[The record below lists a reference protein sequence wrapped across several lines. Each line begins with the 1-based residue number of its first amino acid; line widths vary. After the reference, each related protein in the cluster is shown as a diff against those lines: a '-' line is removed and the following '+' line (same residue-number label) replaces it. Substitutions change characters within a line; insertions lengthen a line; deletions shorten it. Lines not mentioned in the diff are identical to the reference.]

1 MFNRYRDMR
10 KAKME
15 GLDQQGFTLIE
26 LLIVIIIMGILA
38 AVVVFALGGVTGTSA
53 VAACNT
59 DVKTVEVGV
68 QAYEADATINP
79 TAVPPP
85 SIASMLTSGTNGA
98 NAPLRSWPSNNSY
111 YYVGLAISATTI
123 RYINTSGTETALA
136 GFTGLTAGQV
146 YVDAGN
152 PPPAVATVGNWQNY
166 DSYTTS
172 GGANVCSLFQGTTS
186 AASTP
191 GDPQFVN
198 ASTYEDPSS
207 YNVTLNV
214 PTGVSAGDLLIAVL
228 YTGNP
233 TGYPG
238 DPTTVAMPAGWT
250 VLSNATSPGA
260 EPLGAVLTAYHIATS
275 SEPASYT
282 FSSTNFNNVTA
293 VMLAYANSDG
303 TTPVIDQSTW
313 NSTMTSSVLT
323 PSTSTDTLITI
334 FGDFN
339 GALMSVA
346 SPAVGVAFVGDSV
359 YASTFA
365 ADEYLTSAAL
375 VPVITPSGNSGQGVS
390 VTVLLKY

>member
-1 MFNRYRDMR
+1 M
-10 KAKME
+10 AKPR
-15 GLDQQGFTLIE
+15 FRTIA
-26 LLIVIIIMGILA
+26 LIVVGSVLGMTGIA
-38 AVVVFALGGVTGTSA
+38 GATNWVV
-53 VAACNT
+53 N
-59 DVKTVEVGV
+59 
-68 QAYEADATINP
+68 
-79 TAVPPP
+79 
-85 SIASMLTSGTNGA
+85 LTSGTHPAQAQSTVINPPTG
-98 NAPLRSWPSNNSY
+98 
-111 YYVGLAISATTI
+111 GSATSP
-123 RYINTSGTETALA
+123 TSTTLLISWTAPSSGA
-136 GFTGLTAGQV
+136 PPSGYTVTRNGSPVPSGSVCYTSCTDSGLTANSTYIYTV
-146 YVDAGN
+146 T
-152 PPPAVATVGNWQNY
+152 AVTGSNW
-166 DSYTTS
+166 TS
-172 GGANVCSLFQGTTS
+172 SASSSFQGTTN

-191 GDPQFVN
+191 GNPQFVN
-198 ASTYEDPSS
+198 SSTYEDPYS
-207 YNVTLNV
+207 YSVTLIV

-260 EPLGAVLTAYHIATS
+260 EPFGAVLTAYHVATS

-313 NSTMTSSVLT
+313 NSTMTSSELT
-323 PSTSTDTLITI
+323 PSTSNDTLITI
-334 FGDFN
+334 FGDYN

-346 SPAVGVAFVGDSV
+346 SPAAGVAFVGDGA

-365 ADEYLTSAAL
+365 ADQYLTSAAP

-390 VTVLLKY
+390 VTILLKY

>member
-1 MFNRYRDMR
+1 MFGRYRDMR
-10 KAKME
+10 RATME
-15 GLDQQGFTLIE
+15 GRDQQGFTLVE

-38 AVVVFALGGVTGTSA
+38 AVVVFALGGVTGSSA

-79 TAVPPP
+79 TAVPPA
-85 SIASMLTSGTNGA
+85 SISVLLTSGSNGA

-111 YYVGLAISATTI
+111 YVGLATSATNI
-123 RYINTSGTETALA
+123 QYITSTGATGNLTT
-136 GFTGLTAGQV
+136 TGLTPGQV

-152 PPPAVATVGNWQNY
+152 PPPTPATVTNWQDY

-172 GGANVCSLFQGTTS
+172 GGGNTCSLLQGTTN

-191 GDPQFVN
+191 GDPQFIN
-198 ASTYEDPSS
+198 ASTYEDPYS

-233 TGYPG
+233 TGYAG

-250 VLSNATSPGA
+250 VLSNGTSPGA
-260 EPLGAVLTAYHIATS
+260 EPLGAVLTAYHVATS
-275 SEPASYT
+275 SEPASDT

-303 TTPVIDQSTW
+303 TTPAIDQSTW
-313 NSTMTSSVLT
+313 NSTMTSGELT
-323 PSTSTDTLITI
+323 PSTSHDTLITI

-339 GALMSVA
+339 GASMSVA
-346 SPAVGVAFVGDSV
+346 NPAVGVAFVGDSV

-365 ADEYLTSAAL
+365 ADEYLASPAP

-390 VTVLLKY
+390 VTIILNY

>member
-38 AVVVFALGGVTGTSA
+38 AVVVFALGGVTGSSA

-59 DVKTVEVGV
+59 DVKTVEVGI
-68 QAYEADATINP
+68 QAYEALPAIDP
-79 TAVPPP
+79 TAAPPTLI
-85 SIASMLTSGTNGA
+85 SSLLTSGGNGA
-98 NAPLRSWPSNNSY
+98 SAPLRSWPSNNSY
-111 YYVGLAISATTI
+111 YYVGLAVSATTI
-123 RYINTSGTETALA
+123 DYMNTSGTETALP
-136 GFTGLTAGQV
+136 GFTGLTPGHI

-152 PPPAVATVGNWQNY
+152 PPPTPATAANWQNY
-166 DSYTTS
+166 DSYTTT
-172 GGANVCSLFQGTTS
+172 GGGNACSLLQGTTD

-198 ASTYEDPSS
+198 ASTYENPSS
-207 YNVTLNV
+207 YNLTLNA
-214 PTGVSAGDLLIAVL
+214 PTGVSVGDLLIAVL

-238 DPTTVAMPAGWT
+238 DPTTVAMPVGWT

-260 EPLGAVLTAYHIATS
+260 EPLGAVLTAYHVATA

-339 GALMSVA
+339 GASMSVA
-346 SPAVGVAFVGDSV
+346 SPSVGVAFVGDSV

-365 ADEYLTSAAL
+365 ADQYLTSAAP
-375 VPVITPSGNSGQGVS
+375 VPAITPSGNSGQGVS
-390 VTVLLKY
+390 VTILLKY